1 MKTQRTRRERARRGR
16 APLPEA
22 ERKAKLIQ
30 TRVDDQLDEVLRDAA
45 KERRVTVSQL
55 IRNVL
60 EDTFHLVDTVVADA
74 AQMGANVRRDARRVA
89 AAARGK
95 PRDPAPAPPAADVG
109 RLAAPRR
116 VAIEDIEAWQEVRI
130 GKQSSCE
137 RCLELLNRG
146 DKALMGISD
155 DPGAHKVWLCE
166 KCATRL

>member
-1 MKTQRTRRERARRGR
+1 MKTQRTRRERAKRGR

-30 TRVDDQLDEVLRDAA
+30 TRVDDQLDEALRDAA

-74 AQMGANVRRDARRVA
+74 AQLGANVKRDAKRVA

-95 PRDPAPAPPAADVG
+95 PREPVDLIEVG
-109 RLAAPRR
+109 RVRR
-116 VAIEDIEAWQEVRI
+116 TAIEDVEAWQEVRI
-130 GKQSSCE
+130 GKPAACE
-137 RCLELLNRG
+137 RCMELLNRG
-146 DKALMGISD
+146 DKAMMGISD
-155 DPGAHKVWLCE
+155 DPSAPKVWLCE
-166 KCATRL
+166 KCGARL